1 MGAQVPKLPGIFGA
15 ERLKTSIGFD
25 FLIYRGIII
34 ISIVYQC
41 MMKKKS
47 MCTSAQ
53 DKKQRKWVLWICNQV
68 CNVLTLNYQ
77 RLYITVH
84 LVIVQWV

>member
-41 MMKKKS
+41 LMKKKACALAHKTRNKEDGFCGYAIKYA
-47 MCTSAQ
+47 M
-53 DKKQRKWVLWICNQV
+53 
-68 CNVLTLNYQ
+68 Y
-77 RLYITVH
+77 
-84 LVIVQWV
+84 